1 MTESRQQTNE
11 VVHFSGVTAR
21 LAYIPPAEEE
31 IIFQDDNRF
40 TNGRWAER
48 IDMIK
53 VGPPPSIL
61 ISGDRKCWSI
71 SED

>member
-40 TNGRWAER
+40 TNGRWADG

-53 VGPPPSIL
+53 VGPPSL
-61 ISGDRKCWSI
+61 YTNFRRQKMLVNK
-71 SED
+71 

>member
-11 VVHFSGVTAR
+11 VVHFSGVTVR

-40 TNGRWAER
+40 TNGRWADG

-53 VGPPPSIL
+53 VAPPPSIL